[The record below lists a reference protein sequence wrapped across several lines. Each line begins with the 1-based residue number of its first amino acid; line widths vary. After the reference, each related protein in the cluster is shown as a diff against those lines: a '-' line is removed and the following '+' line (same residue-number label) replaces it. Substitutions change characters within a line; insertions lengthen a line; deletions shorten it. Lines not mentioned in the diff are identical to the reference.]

1 VAASTSSGTPGE
13 RLTRTRALL
22 EQEVAHLQREEEY
35 LSRQIRRAE
44 EQVRYYNQL
53 LADFKQSSG
62 RAAPLHDFARRL
74 G

>member
-1 VAASTSSGTPGE
+1 MAPARSSSAAGPELSH
-13 RLTRTRALL
+13 TRALL
-22 EQEVAHLQREEEY
+22 EKEMAHLQREEEY

-44 EQVRYYNQL
+44 EQIRYYDQL

-62 RAAPLHDFARRL
+62 RSAPLHDFARRI

>member
-1 VAASTSSGTPGE
+1 VTAPPPSGTTGE

-35 LSRQIRRAE
+35 LNRQIRRAE

-62 RAAPLHDFARRL
+62 RAAPLHDFARHL